1 MDISEFLNR
10 EPVEEAEVV
19 VAGEEPE
26 EIDVQKAVVES
37 LAADKAEQDEVIS
50 TLKES
55 NARQDELISSLKEG
69 KAEQEIKIGSLRAN
83 NAALQSEVNALKKKL
98 EKALEELTR
107 IGDTLAKNSESKL
120 SSKVAL
126 LERNVELEDRFEGE
140 TRDHVIEVLREARDA
155 AEKGG
160 RCRRAQ
166 VLESVLVANEPHGE
180 LAKRRVEL
188 EKLFSDN
195 ANLVSGTV
203 IQELEKRGIS
213 HKNGEEYLLPSEII
227 ARNY

>member
-10 EPVEEAEVV
+10 SPAEETEEAFY
-19 VAGEEPE
+19 AEEPE

-83 NAALQSEVNALKKKL
+83 NAALKSEVTELRRKL
-98 EKALEELTR
+98 QQTLNEIAKV
-107 IGDTLAKNSESKL
+107 GDTLAKNAEGNL

-126 LERNVELEDRFEGE
+126 LERNVEVEDRFEGE

-155 AEKGG
+155 AEKDG

-180 LAKRRVEL
+180 LAKRRAEL

-213 HKNGEEYLLPSEII
+213 HKKGEEYLLPSEII
-227 ARNY
+227 ARTY

>member
-10 EPVEEAEVV
+10 DPVEEKDEVV
-19 VAGEEPE
+19 IEEEPE

-50 TLKES
+50 SLKKKKAE
-55 NARQDELISSLKEG
+55 QDDVISSLKDS

-98 EKALEELTR
+98 EKALDELAQV
-107 IGDTLAKNSESKL
+107 GDTLAKNAESEL

-126 LERNVELEDRFEGE
+126 LERNVDLEDHFEGE

-155 AEKGG
+155 AEKSG
-160 RCRRAQ
+160 RLRRAQ
-166 VLESVLVANEPHGE
+166 LLESVLVANEPNGE
-180 LAKRRVEL
+180 LVKRRIEL
-188 EKLFSDN
+188 EKVFSDN
-195 ANLVSGTV
+195 ANLISGVV
-203 IQELEKRGIS
+203 IQELEKRGIP
-213 HKNGEEYLLPSEII
+213 HKKGEDYLLPSEII